1 MSEGIVEIPC
11 KKCNGTGKIG
21 IDSGFSKEV
30 CVALEELGIT
40 PYRLSRYCNLSPL
53 TISNIVKCKARPH
66 AKTIGII
73 RNSIVKIRVEGISVP
88 KRGRKK
94 KDVNKN
100 VNEGDTGEA
109 DGWRAGVTTHKNQ
122 EQEEPTRRVF
132 YQAEA
137 DDDWA
142 EEVEAEDGE

>member
-94 KDVNKN
+94 KDVNESVEGATDEQRPDSPKQ
-100 VNEGDTGEA
+100 VNQAE
-109 DGWRAGVTTHKNQ
+109 
-122 EQEEPTRRVF
+122 EEPTRRVF